1 MMEKLTFEFIGNAC
15 GIFTGKNGTKVLCD
29 PWIVNGVFDGSWCHY
44 PELKTTISNL
54 MNVDAIYISHLHPDH
69 FDERNFNFDYEMPL
83 IVLDHGP
90 NFLIKKLKSLGY
102 NNLIKIK
109 DSETIDYKEFQITMF
124 APFAKHN
131 FHDAKIGNLIDSAML
146 ISCDGVS
153 ALNANDNTPS
163 IEASKM
169 LLNDYGDISLAM
181 LNYNAAGPYP
191 CCFDNLT
198 DEEKS
203 SEHER
208 VLERNLDHM
217 KRILSAM
224 KPKYVLPFAGAYV
237 LGGDLRFKNKYL
249 GTTTWDECANWLNN
263 QNIAP
268 TSVVLLRE
276 NDTLNIENGLSDRP
290 YQEIDKLKMRDY
302 IENELCKVRYP
313 YQDEET
319 PREDVLIDDM
329 QKASIAMKERM
340 HRYKL
345 SSSFN
350 IVVFAFGRGYS
361 IYPTFNEVDLKENLD
376 GNKLECRMDERLLRR
391 ILDRKSH
398 WNNAEIGAHIN
409 FIRSPNVYEPD
420 LHTILQFFHL

>member
-1 MMEKLTFEFIGNAC
+1 MQILK
-15 GIFTGKNGTKVLCD
+15 KNYL
-29 PWIVNGVFDGSWCHY
+29 
-44 PELKTTISNL
+44 
-54 MNVDAIYISHLHPDH
+54 IY
-69 FDERNFNFDYEMPL
+69 N
-83 IVLDHGP
+83 
-90 NFLIKKLKSLGY
+90 
-102 NNLIKIK
+102 
-109 DSETIDYKEFQITMF
+109 
-124 APFAKHN
+124 
-131 FHDAKIGNLIDSAML
+131 DAKIGNLIDSAML

-191 CCFDNLT
+191 SCFDNLT

-208 VLERNLDHM
+208 ILERNFDHM
-217 KRILSAM
+217 KRVLSAM

-276 NDTLNIENGLSDRP
+276 NDTLNIENGLSNRP
-290 YQEIDKLKMRDY
+290 YQEIDRLKMRDY

-350 IVVFAFGRGYS
+350 IVVFAFECGYS
-361 IYPTFNEVDLKENLD
+361 IYPTFNEVDLKENFD
-376 GNKLECRMDERLLRR
+376 GNKLECRMDDRLLRR